1 MSRKR
6 VIKAL
11 TSLGLTT
18 KDIEVYVFLAREGPH
33 EAHSIAES
41 LRMGDQEIVNRLD
54 VLERKGIVKKMGK
67 IVPERFFSVPFEKAV
82 DLLVEA
88 NLKAVEVAEKNKKET
103 LIFWDSML
111 KENIEDNQ

>member
-11 TSLGLTT
+11 TSLGVTT
-18 KDIEVYVFLAREGPH
+18 KDISIYVFLAREGPH
-33 EAHSIAES
+33 ETHSMAEALEMS
-41 LRMGDQEIVNRLD
+41 DQEIANCLD
-54 VLERKGIVKKMGK
+54 VLERKGLVKKIGE

-88 NLKAVEVAEKNKKET
+88 NLKAVEIAEKSKKEA